1 MRVWSPQVLQEAVG
15 VWELAGRGGQAPSVT
30 FRASVLGRRA
40 SRGGGGGGG
49 APPGKQAFHLHFFVA
64 LFAFCTSPPVGS
76 KVEVHENIL
85 QQSSFPGDRV
95 SLFPQDSPP
104 GPNLD
109 VREAQAALSLQDK
122 GTFHSEA
129 SPLFS
134 EPLLLLSIN
143 RLYLLGHASPTPISL
158 FWLTVWI
165 RVKRLILNAGVYSH
179 QLSDGQWVWPHL
191 CRSKLCIWKLNI
203 FVPKGFFLEAM
214 STDSHGEEYFSLI
227 FLCHLR
233 ILLDLSTDGT
243 LGRGAPGI
251 VHPVFRWAFEIVLK
265 GYLALCIKLFL
276 LATPN

>member
-1 MRVWSPQVLQEAVG
+1 MHPG
-15 VWELAGRGGQAPSVT
+15 AGA
-30 FRASVLGRRA
+30 
-40 SRGGGGGGG
+40 GGGG

-158 FWLTVWI
+158 F
-165 RVKRLILNAGVYSH
+165 
-179 QLSDGQWVWPHL
+179 
-191 CRSKLCIWKLNI
+191 
-203 FVPKGFFLEAM
+203 
-214 STDSHGEEYFSLI
+214 
-227 FLCHLR
+227 
-233 ILLDLSTDGT
+233 
-243 LGRGAPGI
+243 
-251 VHPVFRWAFEIVLK
+251 
-265 GYLALCIKLFL
+265 
-276 LATPN
+276 